1 MPHHV
6 YAVKHKNIQI
16 KQASR
21 SGGVFTALSDTILLN
36 GGVIYG
42 CKMRDPIHAI
52 HSRAENAQERDA
64 FHGSKYIQSD
74 MQNSFFQIQFDL
86 IQKKQVLVSGT
97 PCQIN
102 ALYKFL
108 KMTNTDTVR
117 LFTVDIVC
125 HGVPSPAIWR
135 DYIQWNENKEHEPVL
150 SVDFRDKSFGWN
162 THLETLIYASK
173 KKTSDVYT
181 RMFYGHNMLRP
192 SCSTCPFTSTERVS
206 DITIGDF
213 WGINEVFPDFDDNQ
227 GVSLVLINTER
238 GKKLFDA
245 SSQSLDCRETTIG
258 QCIQPPLEKPFPMP
272 NTRNQFWTM
281 YKCKTFN
288 VMMRAYGGNNF
299 RSKSEKKWRSLKLAV
314 KKIVR
319 SIKVVW

>member
-6 YAVKHKNIQI
+6 YAAKHNNIQI
-16 KQASR
+16 RQASR
-21 SGGVFTALSDTILLN
+21 SGGVFTALSDTILRN
-36 GGVIYG
+36 GGVVYG
-42 CKMRDPIHAI
+42 CKMKDPIHAV

-74 MQNSFFQIQFDL
+74 LENSFSQIQFDL

-108 KMTNTDTVR
+108 KMTNTDTER

-125 HGVPSPAIWR
+125 HGVPSPVIWG
-135 DYIQWNENKEHEPVL
+135 DYVQWNENKAHEPVL

-192 SCSTCPFTSTERVS
+192 SCSTCPFTSTERIS
-206 DITIGDF
+206 DITIADF

-227 GVSLVLINTER
+227 GVSLVLINTQKGTE
-238 GKKLFDA
+238 LFCAANKWMDF
-245 SSQSLDCRETTIG
+245 RETTID
-258 QCIQPPLEKPFPMP
+258 CCMQPPLEKPFPIP
-272 NTRNQFWTM
+272 DTRNEFWEN
-281 YKCKTFN
+281 YKRKNFEEI
-288 VMMRAYGGNNF
+288 MRKYGGNNA
-299 RSKSEKKWRSLKLAV
+299 KQKLLKKWFLAKQMV
-314 KKIVR
+314 KKILR
-319 SIKVVW
+319 LGR